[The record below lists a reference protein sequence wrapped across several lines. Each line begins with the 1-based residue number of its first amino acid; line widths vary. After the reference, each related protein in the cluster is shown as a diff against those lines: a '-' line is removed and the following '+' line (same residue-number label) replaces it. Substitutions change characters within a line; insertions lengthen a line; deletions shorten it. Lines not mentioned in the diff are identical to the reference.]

1 MSQYRVTLRGQLP
14 IEVDVIVEGDNINE
28 AKLNATYS
36 DEWIGNPKVYS
47 ISWGDKAANELECW
61 TSDIESID
69 LTLTNDKVS
78 KILKA
83 DEVEI

>member
-14 IEVDVIVEGDNINE
+14 IEVDVIVEGNTIAE
-28 AKLNATYS
+28 AKSNATYY
-36 DEWIGNPKVYS
+36 ENWINNPKVCTVD
-47 ISWGDKAANELECW
+47 WNDKASNELECW

-69 LTLTNDKVS
+69 LTLTNNGVS

-83 DEVEI
+83 DEVEV

>member
-1 MSQYRVTLRGQLP
+1 MSQYRVTLRGMLP

-36 DEWIGNPKVYS
+36 EDWIGNPKVYS
-47 ISWGDKAANELECW
+47 IDWNDKASNEMECW

-69 LTLTNDKVS
+69 LTLTNNGVS

-83 DEVEI
+83 DEVEV

>member
-1 MSQYRVTLRGQLP
+1 MSQYRVTLRGMLP

-36 DEWIGNPKVYS
+36 EEWIGNPKVYS
-47 ISWGDKAANELECW
+47 IDWNDKASNEMECW

-69 LTLTNDKVS
+69 LTLTNNGVS

-83 DEVEI
+83 DEVEV

>member
-36 DEWIGNPKVYS
+36 EEWIGNPKVYS
-47 ISWGDKAANELECW
+47 IDWNDKASNEMECW

-69 LTLTNDKVS
+69 LTLTNNGVS

-83 DEVEI
+83 DEVEV